1 MAEPAR
7 PVLALTDCVRTLLE
21 TAPLIVLAS

>member
-7 PVLALTDCVRTLLE
+7 PVLALTDRVWTLLK
-21 TAPLIVLAS
+21 TAPLIVLAA

>member
-7 PVLALTDCVRTLLE
+7 PVLALTDRVRTLLE
-21 TAPLIVLAS
+21 TAPLIVLAA